1 MNDIETF
8 APVVIP
14 TLNRY
19 KHFKRCINSL
29 RRCALAE
36 ETEVIVSI
44 DFPPSEK
51 YKKGYLQICDYLDN
65 FQGFRKLTVIKQ
77 VKNLGVVGNYQ
88 FLKSYVSRLYD
99 KYILTEDDNE
109 FSPMF
114 LEFMNS
120 ALTLF
125 KDDPSIMS
133 ICGYTS
139 VPYYNSSKEK
149 IILTYDTSAW
159 GYGTWVNKQENY
171 FKSGMA
177 YYHNIALSFSN
188 SLKILRRYPA
198 LLSMLLDMLKK
209 GAFYGDTMFSTYN
222 IINNTYQLRPSISMV
237 RNWGQD
243 GTGAHSGIDDN
254 FSKQII
260 QNAECFDLNTISIV
274 SVYEE
279 INTIN
284 RCSFWMGLPKNKIRA
299 CYSILGIIHKWF
311 KYFFNHPNYN
321 V

>member
-1 MNDIETF
+1 
-8 APVVIP
+8 
-14 TLNRY
+14 
-19 KHFKRCINSL
+19 
-29 RRCALAE
+29 
-36 ETEVIVSI
+36 
-44 DFPPSEK
+44 
-51 YKKGYLQICDYLDN
+51 
-65 FQGFRKLTVIKQ
+65 
-77 VKNLGVVGNYQ
+77 
-88 FLKSYVSRLYD
+88 
-99 KYILTEDDNE
+99 
-109 FSPMF
+109 
-114 LEFMNS
+114 
-120 ALTLF
+120 
-125 KDDPSIMS
+125 
-133 ICGYTS
+133 
-139 VPYYNSSKEK
+139 
-149 IILTYDTSAW
+149 
-159 GYGTWVNKQENY
+159 
-171 FKSGMA
+171 MA